1 MQNIKKT
8 RLIDWFIDC
17 SLTFSDK
24 YFMYIR
30 EENKYTNIIQLYR
43 NEGGMEQLGKY
54 GKLDK
59 DESI

>member
-1 MQNIKKT
+1 
-8 RLIDWFIDC
+8 
-17 SLTFSDK
+17 
-24 YFMYIR
+24 MYIR
-30 EENKYTNIIQLYR
+30 EENKYTNIIQSYR